1 MTYYIGTSPTD
12 VIDSFIKRYFYGLRR
27 NEDGELFLMKSDQ
40 LAGGDEN
47 IVVINNIGIAGE
59 NYLDFEEGID
69 FLSGIDENH
78 DKLYDNV
85 RYPQFK
91 WDSRSLT
98 YFIDPS
104 DGQFIQRLSQAYVY
118 PTNIS
123 SPSYSDGPDTDVLIE
138 PTQYI
143 PNGQG
148 Y

>member
-12 VIDSFIKRYFYGLRR
+12 VINGFIKRYMYGLRR
-27 NEDGELFLMKSDQ
+27 NDDGELFLIKVDQ
-40 LAGGDEN
+40 LSGGQDN
-47 IVVINNIGIAGE
+47 IAIINDIGIAAE

-98 YFIDPS
+98 YFVDPT

-118 PTNIS
+118 PEAIS
-123 SPSYSDGPDTDVLIE
+123 SPSYSDGDETNVVTQ
-138 PTQYI
+138 TQYQQS
-143 PNGQG
+143 GQG

>member
-40 LAGGDEN
+40 LSGGDEN
-47 IVVINNIGIAGE
+47 IVVVNNIGIAEE

-98 YFIDPS
+98 YFIDPT

-118 PTNIS
+118 PENIS
-123 SPSYSDGPDTDVLIE
+123 SPSYSDGDESAVLTD
-138 PTQYI
+138 PTPYT